1 MDGVSDQEADEGKS
15 RKTKAVFD
23 EGGVKITHN
32 FTRAASNELMKLQLG
47 KGEQDKERWS
57 TTRWWRGVG
66 GFVFR
71 VSFGEKK
78 SQALGFCARADTY
91 THVRISAWK
100 AFLWKLLKES
110 N

>member
-66 GFVFR
+66 VLFFGYRSGKKNRRLWASVREQTRTRTLEYPRGKRFFG
-71 VSFGEKK
+71 SF
-78 SQALGFCARADTY
+78 
-91 THVRISAWK
+91 
-100 AFLWKLLKES
+100 
-110 N
+110 